1 MPDSPYLTLD
11 QLIVAL
17 QALKDTG
24 VPGDSPV
31 YLPSRD
37 NNGKGGYLQRIEGV
51 GLCAAAKPE
60 VVKGLGLVK
69 TVAARG
75 VRVPLIR

>member
-1 MPDSPYLTLD
+1 MPDSSYLTLD
-11 QLIVAL
+11 ELIASL
-17 QALKDTG
+17 QALQDTG

-31 YLPSRD
+31 YIPCRD
-37 NNGKGGYLQRIEGV
+37 NNGRGGYLQRIEGV
-51 GLCAAAKPE
+51 SLCAAAKPE
-60 VVKGLGLVK
+60 VEKGLGIVR